1 MKTWQQLSRPEGGG
15 YNSLTLLASLT
26 SVPTS
31 STAISGTENWEKYDA
46 IYFVIKMHFSDKD
59 DVSSFTNL
67 ILTKNVVIGDRY
79 SVLRQP
85 SLGNSWEANVLCW
98 FYDDRIEML
107 KKVNNYDVLS
117 VNIYGV
123 DF

>member
-1 MKTWQQLSRPEGGG
+1 
-15 YNSLTLLASLT
+15 
-26 SVPTS
+26 
-31 STAISGTENWEKYDA
+31 
-46 IYFVIKMHFSDKD
+46 MHFSNKD

-79 SVLRQP
+79 SVLRQN
-85 SLGNSWEANVLCW
+85 SSGSSWEANVLCW

-107 KKVNNYDVLS
+107 KVVNNYNVLS

-123 DF
+123 NF